1 MIAIG
6 GAFTMAIFLFAL
18 GVAALFAAQ
27 VGATSKPATPAPIA
41 TPADHRGVVN
51 PGTQPDD

>member
-1 MIAIG
+1 MIAVG